1 MFRSSRSFP
10 PSEGGVEDHSGVCR
24 NDPVRIALGLLAHAG
39 CQEPRDVLELF
50 VRGEVGG
57 IDPVRTLVGV
67 AVGALRD
74 GQEYGGLRSF
84 RQIRVVSG
92 KVAAERF
99 LLSAPAPQYAL
110 RLTLSNTD
118 VSIRLIGKA
127 TAVREDVCAGGH
139 PR

>member
-1 MFRSSRSFP
+1 
-10 PSEGGVEDHSGVCR
+10 
-24 NDPVRIALGLLAHAG
+24 
-39 CQEPRDVLELF
+39 
-50 VRGEVGG
+50 
-57 IDPVRTLVGV
+57 VRTLVGV